1 MQTSRLSKTELF
13 AQAPIPRALAAMGIP
28 TIISQLI
35 NLIYNMVDAFFIGR
49 TGNSYMMA
57 ATTVTLTLTMLNVA
71 FANLYGVGGGSL
83 IARLMGQKREA
94 EGRQVSA
101 YAVRGAILLGLG
113 YALTTGLFRAPIL
126 RFLGASD
133 ATLGFAEQYT
143 LYVIVVGS
151 TPTILSLTLAHL
163 LRNTGYSSQASFGL
177 SMGGVL
183 NMALDPL
190 FMFVLLPRG
199 REVTG
204 AAAATLISN
213 LAACGYLLLAYRRA
227 GRGRAAALSGRRLIR
242 HRASVRRPM
251 PPSPQWEGT
260 DRNGLM
266 REGEAAALSRRHLIR
281 PSVRPGAP
289 SPQGEG
295 FGGEGCAPLTLDL
308 RQAGGLAREHKRSL
322 YAVGV
327 PSAVLTGL
335 FDLAS
340 VCVNKLAAAHDDLV
354 LAAFG
359 IVMKV
364 ERIPNAVNI
373 GICQGMMPIVAYNYA
388 AGNRERM
395 QAAVRTA
402 RLCGLAVSALSIAL
416 LELFARPVTN
426 LFLSTSAGDAAGA
439 LTTVGFAAAFLRVRC
454 LAAPVQLINYHSSFS
469 LQAIGNGRD
478 TMLHACVRELG
489 VYIPLMYLLDR
500 LFGEMGLASALP
512 AAEGLAA
519 LFALWLLRRALN
531 QEQSVRD
538 EWK

>member
-1 MQTSRLSKTELF
+1 MQTSKRSKADLF
-13 AQAPIPRALAAMGIP
+13 ARASIPRALAAMAIP
-28 TIISQLI
+28 TIVSQLI

-71 FANLYGVGGGSL
+71 FANLFGVGGGSL
-83 IARLMGQKREA
+83 IARLMGQQREA
-94 EGRQVSA
+94 EGRKVSA
-101 YAVRGAILLGLG
+101 YSVRGAILLGLG
-113 YALTTGLFRAPIL
+113 YSLVTGLFMGPIL

-133 ATLGFAEQYT
+133 ATVGYAEQYT
-143 LYVIVVGS
+143 LYVIVIGS
-151 TPTILSLTLAHL
+151 MPTILSLTLGHL
-163 LRNTGYSSQASFGL
+163 LRNTGYSAQASLGL

-183 NMALDPL
+183 NMVLDPL

-204 AAAATLISN
+204 AALATLISN
-213 LAACGYLLLAYRRA
+213 LFSCGYLLLACR
-227 GRGRAAALSGRRLIR
+227 RAAAGAKRPDPLPRRLVR
-242 HRASVRRPM
+242 HRASLRRPT
-251 PPSPQWEGT
+251 PS
-260 DRNGLM
+260 
-266 REGEAAALSRRHLIR
+266 
-281 PSVRPGAP
+281 

-295 FGGEGCAPLTLDL
+295 SGAPLTLDL
-308 RQAGGLAREHKRSL
+308 RQARGLEKELARSVFS
-322 YAVGV
+322 VGV

-340 VCVNKLAAAHDDLV
+340 ICVNILAAAHDDLV

-402 RLCGLAVSALSIAL
+402 RNYGLLVSAASILL
-416 LELFARPVTN
+416 LELLARPVTN
-426 LFLSTSAGDAAGA
+426 LFLNTSAEDPAGA
-439 LTTVGFAAAFLRVRC
+439 LATVGFAAAFLRVRC
-454 LAAPVQLINYHSSFS
+454 LAAPVQLVNYHTSFA
-469 LQAIGNGRD
+469 LQAVGNGKF

-489 VYIPLMYLLDR
+489 IYIPLMFLLDR
-500 LFGEMGLASALP
+500 LFGQMGLASALP
-512 AAEGLAA
+512 VGEGLAA
-519 LFALWLLRRALN
+519 IFALWLLRRALKDRRTGGAV
-531 QEQSVRD
+531 SD
-538 EWK
+538 CKG

>member
-1 MQTSRLSKTELF
+1 MQTSKLSRTELF
-13 AQAPIPRALAAMGIP
+13 EQAPIPRALAAMAIP

-143 LYVIVVGS
+143 LCVIVVGS
-151 TPTILSLTLAHL
+151 APTILSLTLAHL
-163 LRNTGYSSQASFGL
+163 LRNTGHASRASFGL

-199 REVTG
+199 REVLG
-204 AAAATLISN
+204 AALATLISN
-213 LAACGYLLLAYRRA
+213 VCACGYLLLACRRA
-227 GRGRAAALSGRRLIR
+227 SAK
-242 HRASVRRPM
+242 
-251 PPSPQWEGT
+251 
-260 DRNGLM
+260 
-266 REGEAAALSRRHLIR
+266 
-281 PSVRPGAP
+281 
-289 SPQGEG
+289 
-295 FGGEGCAPLTLDL
+295 APLTLDL
-308 RQAGGLAREHKRSL
+308 RLARGLGKEHKKSL
-322 YAVGV
+322 YTVGV

-373 GICQGMMPIVAYNYA
+373 GLCQGMMPIVAYNYA
-388 AGNRERM
+388 SGNRERM
-395 QAAVRTA
+395 HAAVCAA
-402 RLCGLAVSALSIAL
+402 RSCGLLVSAASIVL
-416 LELFARPVTN
+416 LELFARPVSN
-426 LFLSTSAGDAAGA
+426 LFLSTSAEDAAGA
-439 LTTVGFAAAFLRVRC
+439 LTTVGYAAAFLRVRC

-489 VYIPLMYLLDR
+489 VYIPLMLLLDR
-500 LFGEMGLASALP
+500 LFGQMGLAAALP
-512 AAEGLAA
+512 AGEGLAA
-519 LFALWLLRRALN
+519 IFALWLLRRAL
-531 QEQSVRD
+531 RD
-538 EWK
+538 RQPDAAVSDCSR

>member
-1 MQTSRLSKTELF
+1 MRPEAQTEKSRFPLPFRGHPCYNEKNNKDSPPGTAGGADDMQTSKYSKTELF
-13 AQAPIPRALAAMGIP
+13 ERVPISRALAAMAIP

-83 IARLMGQKREA
+83 IARLMGQKREE
-94 EGRQVSA
+94 EGRKVSA
-101 YAVRGAILLGLG
+101 YAIRGAILLGLG
-113 YALTTGLFRAPIL
+113 YSTTTGLFMDPIL

-133 ATLGFAEQYT
+133 ATAGFAGQYT
-143 LYVIVVGS
+143 LFVIVCGS
-151 TPTILSLTLAHL
+151 VPAILSQTLAHL
-163 LRNTGYSSQASFGL
+163 LRNTGHSSQASFGL

-199 REVTG
+199 REVHG
-204 AAAATLISN
+204 AAVATLISN
-213 LAACGYLLLAYRRA
+213 VTACAYLLFAFRRA
-227 GRGRAAALSGRRLIR
+227 SGK
-242 HRASVRRPM
+242 
-251 PPSPQWEGT
+251 
-260 DRNGLM
+260 
-266 REGEAAALSRRHLIR
+266 
-281 PSVRPGAP
+281 
-289 SPQGEG
+289 
-295 FGGEGCAPLTLDL
+295 APLTLDL
-308 RQAGGLAREHKRSL
+308 RRAKGLAKELRRSL
-322 YAVGV
+322 YTVGV

-388 AGNRERM
+388 SGNRVRM
-395 QAAVRTA
+395 RAAIRTA
-402 RLCGLAVSALSIAL
+402 RTCGLAVSAVSIAL
-416 LELFARPVTN
+416 LEIFARPVSN

-439 LTTVGFAAAFLRVRC
+439 LTTVAFAAAFLRVRC

-489 VYIPLMYLLDR
+489 IYIPLMVLLDR
-500 LFGEMGLASALP
+500 LFGEMGLAAALP
-512 AAEGLAA
+512 AGEGLAA
-519 LFALWLLRRALN
+519 IFALWLLHRALN
-531 QEQSVRD
+531 ANSKMPNET
-538 EWK
+538 ENHI

>member
-1 MQTSRLSKTELF
+1 MQTSKLSKTELF
-13 AQAPIPRALAAMGIP
+13 ERVSIPRALAAMGIP

-83 IARLMGQKREA
+83 IARLMGQRREA

-101 YAVRGAILLGLG
+101 YALRGALLLGLG
-113 YALTTGLFRAPIL
+113 YALATALLRDPIL
-126 RFLGASD
+126 RFLGASQ
-133 ATLGFAEQYT
+133 ATLGYARDYT
-143 LYVIVVGS
+143 LYVIIIGT

-183 NMALDPL
+183 NMVLDPL
-190 FMFVLLPRG
+190 FMFVLLPKG
-199 REVTG
+199 QEVTG
-204 AAAATLISN
+204 AAMATLISN
-213 LAACGYLLLAYRRA
+213 LVSCGYLLW
-227 GRGRAAALSGRRLIR
+227 ALKK
-242 HRASVRRPM
+242 ASRK
-251 PPSPQWEGT
+251 
-260 DRNGLM
+260 
-266 REGEAAALSRRHLIR
+266 
-281 PSVRPGAP
+281 
-289 SPQGEG
+289 
-295 FGGEGCAPLTLDL
+295 APLTLDL
-308 RQAGGLAREHKRSL
+308 RQAAGLAREHKRSL
-322 YAVGV
+322 YSVGI

-340 VCVNKLAAAHDDLV
+340 ICVNKLAAAHDDLV

-395 QAAVRTA
+395 RAAVNAA
-402 RLCGLAVSALSIAL
+402 RLWGLLVSAVSILL

-426 LFLSTSAGDAAGA
+426 LFLSTSAEDPAGA
-439 LTTVGFAAAFLRVRC
+439 LATVGFAAAFLRVRC

-469 LQAIGNGRD
+469 LQAVGNGRD

-489 VYIPLMYLLDR
+489 IYIPLMYLLDR
-500 LFGEMGLASALP
+500 LFGQMGLAAALP
-512 AAEGLAA
+512 AGEGLAA
-519 LFALWLLRRALN
+519 IFALWLLRRALKDRR
-531 QEQSVRD
+531 QSAAGSD
-538 EWK
+538 CEA